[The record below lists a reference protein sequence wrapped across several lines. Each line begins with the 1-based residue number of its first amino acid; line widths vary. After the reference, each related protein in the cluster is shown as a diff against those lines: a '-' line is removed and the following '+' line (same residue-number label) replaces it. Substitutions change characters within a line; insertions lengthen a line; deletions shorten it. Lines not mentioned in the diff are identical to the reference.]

1 MALAETTL
9 SAACGANDRSITVAS
24 ATSLAAG
31 RLIEIDGEVMQ
42 VTKDY
47 VAASTQPNVTR
58 GLNGTAQKA
67 HPSGARVTHGE
78 ATDFGDPAPGTSTN
92 FPAAGLAFKRVSYSA
107 SGAIELP
114 EPGSM
119 RLAMLNGTS
128 VLAMTLAVPTKAM
141 DGVILF
147 VVGNGKA
154 AHTLTVSGG
163 IGAAGASYDVATFD
177 ANGQNAVMLIAANE
191 VWVLLSPMTG
201 TLTAVVPAIA

>member
-1 MALAETTL
+1 MALVETTL
-9 SAACGANDRSITVAS
+9 SAACGANDRSIVVAS
-24 ATSLAAG
+24 ATSVAAN

-47 VAASTQPNVTR
+47 TSGTTVNVIR
-58 GLNGTAQKA
+58 GLDGTAQKA
-67 HPSGARVTHGE
+67 HPSGARVTHGD
-78 ATDFGDPAPGTSTN
+78 AVDFGDPAPGTPTN
-92 FPAAGLAFKRVSYSA
+92 FPAAGLAFERVSYSA

-114 EPGSM
+114 RPGSM

-128 VLAMTLAVPTKAM
+128 VLAMTLAVPSKAM
-141 DGVILF
+141 DGTILF

-163 IGAAGASYDVATFD
+163 IGAAGSSYDVATFD

-201 TLTAVVPAIA
+201 TLTAVVPALA